1 MTLTTLLLVSLL
13 LGMKHATDADHLAA
27 VATVASGHQSLTQT
41 VRQGLAWGAGHT
53 LTLLLLGGGVLALG
67 QSIPPGLENA
77 LELAVACMLIALGI
91 DVLRRWLQ
99 RQGRQR
105 LPLCKQQWQLV
116 VPRAV
121 SRSVPRAVLA
131 SAHAMHRHEDGLTL
145 RALLIG
151 MMHGMAG
158 TAALILLSLEA
169 VQSVGLGLAYIS
181 VFGLGSMIGM
191 ALLSL
196 LIALPLRLSV
206 MGQLAWLHNVGTV
219 AVGLFSCLLG
229 GAMAY
234 RIGSGF
240 LLAA

>member
-1 MTLTTLLLVSLL
+1 MTLTTLLLFGFL
-13 LGMKHATDADHLAA
+13 LGMKHATDVDHLAA
-27 VATVASGHQSLTQT
+27 VATVASGQQSLAQT

-53 LTLLLLGGGVLALG
+53 LTLLLLGGVVLALG
-67 QSIPPGLENA
+67 KSIPAGLEHA
-77 LELAVACMLIALGI
+77 LELAVACMLIVLGI
-91 DVLRRWLQ
+91 DVIRRWQ
-99 RQGRQR
+99 RQQQGRQG
-105 LPLCKQQWQLV
+105 LPFCQQPPQLG
-116 VPRAV
+116 VPHAV
-121 SRSVPRAVLA
+121 LRTVLA
-131 SAHAMHRHEDGLTL
+131 SAHARHRHADGLTL

-151 MMHGMAG
+151 MMHGVAG

-206 MGQLAWLHNVGTV
+206 MGQLAWLQSGGTV

-229 GAMAY
+229 GVMAY
-234 RIGSGF
+234 RIASGMA
-240 LLAA
+240 LQMLT

>member
-1 MTLTTLLLVSLL
+1 MTLTTLLLFGFL

-27 VATVASGHQSLTQT
+27 VATVASGHQTLAQT

-53 LTLLLLGGGVLALG
+53 LTLLLLGGVVLALG
-67 QSIPPGLENA
+67 KSIPAGLENA

-91 DVLRRWLQ
+91 DVLRRWLLLQ
-99 RQGRQR
+99 QQGRQR
-105 LPLCKQQWQLV
+105 LPLGKQQRQLV

-121 SRSVPRAVLA
+121 PHAVLA
-131 SAHAMHRHEDGLTL
+131 SAHAMHRHADGLTL

>member
-1 MTLTTLLLVSLL
+1 MAMTTLLLFGFL
-13 LGMKHATDADHLAA
+13 LGMRHATDADHLAA
-27 VATVASGHQSLTQT
+27 VATVASGHQSLAQT

-53 LTLLLLGGGVLALG
+53 LTLLLLGGTVLMLG
-67 QSIPPGLENA
+67 KSIPSGMENA

-99 RQGRQR
+99 QQSQLRRLRQLSPVALFVR
-105 LPLCKQQWQLV
+105 
-116 VPRAV
+116 
-121 SRSVPRAVLA
+121 
-131 SAHAMHRHEDGLTL
+131 AHAEPVKPMARQVQMHRHAHGLTL
-145 RALLIG
+145 RALAIG

-169 VQSVGLGLAYIS
+169 VQSVGMGLAYIT

-196 LIALPLRLSV
+196 VIALPLRLSIL
-206 MGQLAWLHNVGTV
+206 GQLTWLHSGVTV

-229 GAMAY
+229 CSAAY
-234 RIGSGF
+234 RICSGF
-240 LLAA
+240 FLTA

>member
-1 MTLTTLLLVSLL
+1 MTMTMSSLLLFGFL

-27 VATVASGHQSLTQT
+27 VATVASGHQSLAQT
-41 VRQGLAWGAGHT
+41 VRQGLAWGAGHS

-67 QSIPPGLENA
+67 QSIPAGLENA

-99 RQGRQR
+99 QKTHFRDDLAAAEPVVRQVQT
-105 LPLCKQQWQLV
+105 
-116 VPRAV
+116 
-121 SRSVPRAVLA
+121 
-131 SAHAMHRHEDGLTL
+131 HRHAHGLTL
-145 RALLIG
+145 RALVIG
-151 MMHGMAG
+151 MMHGLAG

-169 VQSVGLGLAYIS
+169 VQSVGMGLAYIA

-196 LIALPLRLSV
+196 VIALPLRLS
-206 MGQLAWLHNVGTV
+206 MRCQLTWLHGGVTA

-229 GAMAY
+229 AVMVY
-234 RIGSGF
+234 RIGSGSGSGIG
-240 LLAA
+240 LIA

>member
-1 MTLTTLLLVSLL
+1 M
-13 LGMKHATDADHLAA
+13 
-27 VATVASGHQSLTQT
+27 
-41 VRQGLAWGAGHT
+41 
-53 LTLLLLGGGVLALG
+53 
-67 QSIPPGLENA
+67 
-77 LELAVACMLIALGI
+77 
-91 DVLRRWLQ
+91 
-99 RQGRQR
+99 
-105 LPLCKQQWQLV
+105 
-116 VPRAV
+116 
-121 SRSVPRAVLA
+121 
-131 SAHAMHRHEDGLTL
+131 TL

-206 MGQLAWLHNVGTV
+206 MGQLAWLHSGGTV

-229 GAMAY
+229 GLMVY
-234 RIGSGF
+234 RIGSGMA
-240 LLAA
+240 LQMLT